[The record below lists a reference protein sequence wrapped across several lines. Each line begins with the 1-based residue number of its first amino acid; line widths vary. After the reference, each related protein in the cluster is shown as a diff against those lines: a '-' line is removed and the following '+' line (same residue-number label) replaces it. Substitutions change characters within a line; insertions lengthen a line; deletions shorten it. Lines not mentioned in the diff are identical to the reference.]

1 MFLHSVLFLVLWLP
15 LALAASNYVNTTRSP
30 TTITKGAN
38 ISKPRCPSKCGN
50 LTVPYPF
57 GIGLGTGCSIDPS
70 FEINCNTS
78 SNPPRPLWDRNLE
91 VTDITDSHMRI
102 KNWVAETC
110 YNQRGNLT
118 EDSQVNVY
126 LPQNFGFSEMN
137 KFMVVGCD
145 DVAVISGT
153 TGRNFTSGCVS
164 ICSSKESIIDGD
176 CSGTGCCQ
184 TSIPN
189 GLQNFETSMTS
200 IDNYTKVWSY
210 AGCGHA
216 FLGEQDSFTFHK
228 ANLSDLTFLNRTIEN
243 VPVLLDWVIGTQN
256 CTESHKSNNVSCQQ
270 NSRCIDPDNGLQG
283 YRCTCFEGYEGN
295 PYLHPGCRDI
305 NECNQNPCDPRGICT
320 NTPGNITNLKS
331 CLGFGFLTLIIGVT
345 WLYFGIQKRKLLK
358 LREKFFQQNGG
369 LLLKQQLSSNEGGM
383 ESAKIFSAEELQHTT
398 NNYAEDHILGR
409 GGYGIVY
416 KGILSDKRI
425 VAIKKSRIMD
435 QDQIEQ
441 FINEVIILT
450 QVNHRNVVKLL
461 GCCLE
466 TEVPLLVYEHV
477 SNAAKLVERCLKLN
491 GEERPTMKEVAM
503 ELERF
508 RKHNV
513 QTWIQQEIPQKSVAL
528 GLTTEE
534 PDLYQVSINSE
545 FVIGEFS
552 EQNTMESCRYMLS
565 TLLAKW

>member
-228 ANLSDLTFLNRTIEN
+228 ANLSDLTFYNRTIEN

-305 NECNQNPCDPRGICT
+305 NECNQNPCDPKGICT
-320 NTPGNITNLKS
+320 NTPGSYKCSCPHGYLGDGRKDGHGCNKRTPVFPMIKFSLGNINNLKS
-331 CLGFGFLTLIIGVT
+331 CPVVYSLVKASNLYYDYFE
-345 WLYFGIQKRKLLK
+345 WL
-358 LREKFFQQNGG
+358 
-369 LLLKQQLSSNEGGM
+369 
-383 ESAKIFSAEELQHTT
+383 
-398 NNYAEDHILGR
+398 
-409 GGYGIVY
+409 
-416 KGILSDKRI
+416 
-425 VAIKKSRIMD
+425 
-435 QDQIEQ
+435 
-441 FINEVIILT
+441 
-450 QVNHRNVVKLL
+450 
-461 GCCLE
+461 
-466 TEVPLLVYEHV
+466 
-477 SNAAKLVERCLKLN
+477 
-491 GEERPTMKEVAM
+491 
-503 ELERF
+503 
-508 RKHNV
+508 
-513 QTWIQQEIPQKSVAL
+513 
-528 GLTTEE
+528 
-534 PDLYQVSINSE
+534 DL
-545 FVIGEFS
+545 
-552 EQNTMESCRYMLS
+552 
-565 TLLAKW
+565 A